1 MPTSSPSVAR
11 ILAGAIDLAIKAG
24 TVGLLAYAVLNPD
37 LPQFTGKAFIGRAV
51 AYPIALLVLPILWW
65 LFGRRRIAFPV
76 AADILFGLPFLIDV
90 LGNALN
96 LYDTIWWWDDANH
109 LLNWALQTSA
119 VVLLLRNG
127 GWGYWTR
134 VALAFGWAAT
144 TAVLWEFAEYV
155 TFVPGSP
162 EAATAY
168 ADTLLDL
175 ALGMAGGGIAA
186 LVLSRAPRAIRDQRV
201 RDVGPAFRR

>member
-1 MPTSSPSVAR
+1 MPTASPSVAR
-11 ILAGAIDLAIKAG
+11 IVAMVIDLAVKLA

-37 LPQFTGKAFIGRAV
+37 LPQFTGKAFTGRAV

-65 LFGRRRIAFPV
+65 LFGRGRIVFPV

-90 LGNALN
+90 IGNALN
-96 LYDTIWWWDDANH
+96 LYDTIEWWDDANH
-109 LLNWALQTSA
+109 LVNWMLHTSA
-119 VVLLLRNG
+119 VVLLLRTG

-134 VALAFGWAAT
+134 AAIAFGWAVT

-168 ADTLLDL
+168 GDTLLDL
-175 ALGMAGGGIAA
+175 ALGMVGGAIAA
-186 LVLSRAPRAIRDQRV
+186 IVVGRLPRPIRDERV
-201 RDVGPAFRR
+201 RDMGPAFRR

>member
-186 LVLSRAPRAIRDQRV
+186 LVLSRARRAIRDQRV

>member
-1 MPTSSPSVAR
+1 MAGTSTSSAR
-11 ILAGAIDLAIKAG
+11 ILAGAIDLAVKAG
-24 TVGLLAYAVLNPD
+24 TIGLLAWAVLNPD
-37 LPQFTGKAFIGRAV
+37 LPQFSGKAFVGRAI
-51 AYPIALLVLPILWW
+51 AYPIALLVLPIAWQ
-65 LFGRRRIAFPV
+65 LFGRSRMAYPV
-76 AADILFGLPFLIDV
+76 VADILFGLPFLIDV
-90 LGNALN
+90 IGNALN

-109 LLNWALQTSA
+109 FVNWVLQTSA

-134 VALAFGWAAT
+134 VALAFGWAVA

-168 ADTLLDL
+168 GDTLLDL
-175 ALGMAGGGIAA
+175 ALGMVGGGIAA
-186 LVLSRAPRAIRDQRV
+186 LVLSRVPRAIRDQRV